1 MIACSL
7 KLTNKLSCLIL
18 KSHVTNI
25 LIYLMGFDEG
35 YGGVLD
41 AIRKYNI
48 QSDEDS

>member
-1 MIACSL
+1 
-7 KLTNKLSCLIL
+7 
-18 KSHVTNI
+18 
-25 LIYLMGFDEG
+25 MGFDEG